1 MNVATLSQDPRTSAR
16 DRSRRTHLYL
26 VLEGGRPTANGLRL
40 GLDGV
45 SEVRLGRGEGRRVHR
60 GEDATG
66 KFAELTL
73 PDGWM
78 SSKHARLVRAVGQW
92 MLEDQGAKN
101 GTWSGGARVT
111 HLPLVDGAR
120 FIVGRSLFLFRTSE
134 PAPEDA
140 PLDVNGAELSTF
152 PALRTLKP
160 ALAAELAT
168 LAQIAPTDVP
178 VLLVGES
185 GTGKEL
191 AARAIHALSKR
202 PGAFIGVNAA
212 ALPRPL
218 LESQLFGHKK
228 GAFTGADEDR
238 EGLLRASHQGT
249 FFLDEVGDLPLEAQ
263 PALLRA
269 LQEKEVTPVGS
280 SRALAVDLRVV
291 SATHERLSELSQSGR
306 FRPDLLSRLKGLEL
320 TLPPL
325 RERPEDLGL
334 LIAALL
340 EKALDGKAAPAFSVE
355 VVEALSAWHWP
366 LNTRELEQV
375 LTTALALC
383 AGKTVQLEHLP
394 PELREQKAAKP
405 RAPSPLSAE
414 DEEKKLRLVALLQQ
428 HQGNISAVARAMG
441 KERMQIQRWLKRYG
455 LAIETFR

>member
-1 MNVATLSQDPRTSAR
+1 VNVATLSQSPRTSAR

-40 GLDGV
+40 SLDGV
-45 SEVRLGRGEGRRVHR
+45 SEVRLGRGEARRFSR

-92 MLEDQGAKN
+92 VLEDQGAKN
-101 GTWSGGARVT
+101 GTWSGGSQIT
-111 HLPLVDGAR
+111 HLPLTDGAR
-120 FIVGRSLFLFRTSE
+120 FIVGRSLFVFRAAE
-134 PAPEDA
+134 PAPQDA
-140 PLDVNGAELSTF
+140 PLDVDGAELSTL

-160 ALAAELAT
+160 ALAAELQT
-168 LAQIAPTDVP
+168 LAQIAPTEVP
-178 VLLVGES
+178 VLLCGES

-191 AARAIHALSKR
+191 AARAIHTLSKR
-202 PGAFIGVNAA
+202 SGAFIGVNAA

-269 LQEKEVTPVGS
+269 LQEREVTPVGS
-280 SRALAVDLRVV
+280 SRAQAVDLRVV
-291 SATHERLSELSQSGR
+291 SATHQKLSALAESGR
-306 FRPDLLSRLKGLEL
+306 FRADLLSRLKGLEL

-340 EKALDGKAAPAFSVE
+340 EKALNGKPALAFSVE
-355 VVEALSAWHWP
+355 VVEALSTWHWP

-383 AGKTVQLEHLP
+383 GGKTVQLEHLP
-394 PELREQKAAKP
+394 PELREQKPASPKAAV
-405 RAPSPLSAE
+405 PLSAD
-414 DEEKKLRLVALLQQ
+414 DEAKKAELVALLKE
-428 HQGNISAVARAMG
+428 HQGNISAIARAMG
-441 KERMQIQRWLKRYG
+441 KERMQIQRWLKRFG
-455 LAIETFR
+455 LAAEGFR